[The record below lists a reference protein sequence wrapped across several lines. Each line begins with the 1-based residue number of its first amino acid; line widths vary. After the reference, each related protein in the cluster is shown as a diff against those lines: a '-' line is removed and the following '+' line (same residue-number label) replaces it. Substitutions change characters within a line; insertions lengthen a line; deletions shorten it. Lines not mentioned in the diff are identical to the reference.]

1 MQPRLRG
8 LYAIADT
15 HYLEAARLAPAVE
28 AAIAGGA
35 RVIQYRD
42 KIAGSNFGQR
52 SGATLAPKGRA
63 PRMERAQKN
72 DAASR
77 VRQAHDLAAICRRH
91 GVLFLVNDDV
101 VLAKEAGA
109 DGVHLGRGDM
119 PPAEARRRLGAEKI
133 IGVSCYN
140 ELEPAL
146 TAERAGADYVA
157 FGSFFPSRTKP
168 QAVRATPDLLRAAKQ
183 RLHIPV
189 VAIGGITPE
198 NGAAL
203 IEAGADMLAVIEGV
217 FNQSDVRAAAQR
229 YAQLFP
235 EN

>member
-1 MQPRLRG
+1 MNPRLHG

-15 HYLEAARLAPAVE
+15 HYLDAARLAPAVE

-35 RVIQYRD
+35 RVVQYRD
-42 KIAGSNFGQR
+42 KR
-52 SGATLAPKGRA
+52 H
-63 PRMERAQKN
+63 

-77 VRQAHDLAAICRRH
+77 VRQALDLAAICRRH

-101 VLAKEAGA
+101 VLAEAAGA

-119 PPAEARRRLGAEKI
+119 PLSEARRRLGAEKI

-140 ELEPAL
+140 ELERAL
-146 TAERAGADYVA
+146 AAERTGADYVA

-198 NGAAL
+198 NGAVL

-217 FNQSDVRAAAQR
+217 FAQPDVSAAAKR
-229 YAQLFP
+229 YARLFP
-235 EN
+235 ET

>member
-1 MQPRLRG
+1 MNPRLHG

-42 KIAGSNFGQR
+42 KR
-52 SGATLAPKGRA
+52 H
-63 PRMERAQKN
+63 

-101 VLAKEAGA
+101 VLAEAAGA

-119 PPAEARRRLGAEKI
+119 PLAAARRRLGPEKI

-140 ELEPAL
+140 ELECAL
-146 TAERAGADYVA
+146 AAERIGADYVA

-217 FNQSDVRAAAQR
+217 FAQPDVSAAITR
-229 YAQLFP
+229 YARLFSGT
-235 EN
+235 